1 MRPNTPGLLDQLAY
15 EIGTDMLSDLRDPAK
30 RDALFELLT
39 KIPPERYSAKEW
51 KNALCYLLAPPFP
64 RRIPLDNRRAR

>member
-1 MRPNTPGLLDQLAY
+1 MWPNTPGLLEHLAD

-30 RDALFELLT
+30 RDALLQLLT

-64 RRIPLDNRRAR
+64 IPTPLDNRPGR